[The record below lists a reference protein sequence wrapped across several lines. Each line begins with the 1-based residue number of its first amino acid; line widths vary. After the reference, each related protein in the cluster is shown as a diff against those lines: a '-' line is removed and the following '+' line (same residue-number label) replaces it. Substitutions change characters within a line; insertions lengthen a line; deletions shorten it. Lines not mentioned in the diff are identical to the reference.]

1 MAIATNEL
9 KFTGNIQSR
18 LKDRTLLFRYLTV
31 INLIF
36 GAWYLQWR
44 IGHSLNFDALWIS
57 IPLLLAEVYSY
68 LGGVM
73 FLIGLWQPVVRKIR
87 SFNCLIPKFPE
98 AEYPTVDIF
107 ITCYN
112 EPADMVEETAKAAL
126 AINYPVD
133 KLKIYILD
141 DGNSPQM
148 RAMAERLCLQD
159 LQSPLLQQSAAKLDR
174 ERSQLVNRLEQLKNL
189 TPDIVATD
197 DYLQTSKLQVES
209 KLEAL
214 TDVLSWYDSLK
225 IDAIDNRTWL
235 ELQTVVGEAFDNVV
249 SHAHQELSEDT
260 AIDLEIAILS
270 QSIVFKIW
278 DHGAEFDLE
287 ARRNQLPKDIAPEA
301 ESGRGIFLLEELADY
316 FSYTKLPDERNCLL
330 VIKTYQPQDKTSP
343 NLPCHVQSLGQLFS
357 LLNPQDK
364 KLQQRD
370 WGGLGREPVSRH
382 RSPLC
387 RGNLATPRV
396 QDYLQREQ
404 QALEQTIYQKELA
417 LSELARCR
425 YIARPKPQGKAHH
438 AKAGNINY
446 AIFSGETTGEFIVT
460 LDADHI
466 PKPKFLHRVL
476 PYFYQYN
483 LQTGK
488 YQANQIAF
496 VQTPQAFYNLPT
508 GDPFGHQA
516 HLFYGPIQQG
526 KDGMG
531 AAFYT
536 GTNAILRREA
546 LVSVGLQNFS
556 HEYEQDNNR
565 LDEFDLVGGVSSN
578 SITEDMNTAMRLHA
592 AGWKSVYHHE
602 ELSVGLAPDDLS
614 STLKQ
619 RLRWAQG
626 TIQVLLRENPLTK
639 PGLTFWQRLQYFQ
652 TMYSYF
658 AGFFIVIFI
667 ACPLIYFFT
676 GIIPLR
682 AYSFDFVVHFL
693 PAFILNRLTFLAA
706 TWGIPAGELWRS
718 EQYAIALFPLMIRAV
733 WSIFSG
739 KDVKFQVTPK
749 QRQAGRY
756 LNLVTAQLFVFILTI
771 LGIIYCIYR
780 FVTGNL
786 ENPGTYVINST
797 WAIYNL
803 SLLWVIIKA
812 AVWQP
817 KAN

>member
-1 MAIATNEL
+1 MS
-9 KFTGNIQSR
+9 NIQTR
-18 LKDRTLLFRYLTV
+18 LKDRTLLFRYLTI

-44 IGHSLNFDALWIS
+44 VTHSLNFNALWIS
-57 IPLLLAEVYSY
+57 IPLLLAEIYSY

-73 FLIGLWQPVVRKIR
+73 FLIGLWQPVVRKIK
-87 SFNCLIPKFPE
+87 SFNCLMPKFPE
-98 AEYPTVDIF
+98 AKYPNVDIF

-112 EPADMVEETAKAAL
+112 EPAEMVEATAKAAL
-126 AINYPVD
+126 SIDYPVE
-133 KLKIYILD
+133 KLKVYILD
-141 DGNSPQM
+141 DGNSSDM
-148 RAMAERLCLQD
+148 RAMSEKLCLHD
-159 LQSPLLQQSAAKLDR
+159 LQSPLLQQSAARIDR
-174 ERSQLVNRLEQLKNL
+174 ERSQLVNRLQQLKNL
-189 TPDIVATD
+189 TADIIATD
-197 DYLQTSKLQVES
+197 EYLQIFKLQVES

-214 TDVLSWYDSLK
+214 NDVLSWFDSLK
-225 IDAIDNRTWL
+225 IDAIRQSPRFANDNRSWL
-235 ELQTVVGEAFDNVV
+235 ELKTVVGEAFDNAV
-249 SHAHQELSEDT
+249 SHAHQGLEDKEIALELSF
-260 AIDLEIAILS
+260 LS

-278 DHGAEFDLE
+278 DYGAEFDLE
-287 ARRNQLPKDIAPEA
+287 ARRRQIKREIDPEA
-301 ESGRGIFLLEELADY
+301 ESGRGIFLLEELTDY
-316 FSYTKLPDERNCLL
+316 FSYTKLPDGRNCLL
-330 VIKTYQPQDKTSP
+330 AIKAYQSEAKTSS
-343 NLPCHVQSLGQLFS
+343 NLPCHIQSLGQLFS
-357 LLNPQDK
+357 LLNPQDRK
-364 KLQQRD
+364 IK
-370 WGGLGREPVSRH
+370 
-382 RSPLC
+382 
-387 RGNLATPRV
+387 
-396 QDYLQREQ
+396 DYLQREEKT
-404 QALEQTIYQKELA
+404 LEQAIYQQELA
-417 LSELARCR
+417 LTELSRCR
-425 YIARPKPQGKAHH
+425 YIARPKPKDKAHH

-466 PKPKFLHRVL
+466 PKPEFLYRVL

-483 LQTGK
+483 LPTGK
-488 YQANQIAF
+488 YQENQIAF
-496 VQTPQAFYNLPT
+496 VQTPQAFYNLPP

-556 HEYEQDNNR
+556 DEYELDNNR
-565 LDEFDLVGGVSSN
+565 LDEFELVGGVSSN

-592 AGWKSVYHHE
+592 AGWQSVYHHE

-614 STLKQ
+614 STMKQ

-626 TIQVLLRENPLTK
+626 TMQVLIKENPWTK

-682 AYSFDFVVHFL
+682 AYSFDFAIHFL

-718 EQYAIALFPLMIRAV
+718 EQYAIAMFPLMIKAV

-756 LNLVTAQLFVFILTI
+756 FNLIKTQLFVFVLTI
-771 LGIIYCIYR
+771 LGIVYCIYR

-786 ENPGTYVINST
+786 DNPGTYLVNSA

-817 KAN
+817 KSS

>member
-1 MAIATNEL
+1 MN
-9 KFTGNIQSR
+9 NIQTR
-18 LKDRTLLFRYLTV
+18 LKDRTLLFRYLTIV
-31 INLIF
+31 NLIF

-44 IGHSLNFDALWIS
+44 ITHSLNFNALWIS
-57 IPLLLAEVYSY
+57 IPLLLAEIYSY

-73 FLIGLWQPVVRKIR
+73 FLIGLWQPVVRKVR
-87 SFNCLIPKFPE
+87 SFNCLMPKFPRE
-98 AEYPTVDIF
+98 EYPDVDVF

-112 EPADMVEETAKAAL
+112 EPAEMVEETAKAAL
-126 AINYPVD
+126 AMNYPVD
-133 KLKIYILD
+133 KLKVYILD
-141 DGNSPQM
+141 DGNSSDM
-148 RAMAERLCLQD
+148 RAMSEKLCLQD
-159 LQSPLLQQSAAKLDR
+159 LQSSLLQQAAAKIDR
-174 ERSQLVNRLEQLKNL
+174 ERSQLVNRLQQLKNL
-189 TPDIVATD
+189 TPDLIATD
-197 DYLQTSKLQVES
+197 NYLQKSKLEVTSKLDNLS
-209 KLEAL
+209 
-214 TDVLSWYDSLK
+214 DVLSWFDDLK
-225 IDAIDNRTWL
+225 IDAIDSRTWL
-235 ELQTVVGEAFDNVV
+235 EMQTIVGEAFDNVV
-249 SHAHQELSEDT
+249 THAHKGLAEDKAIALELT
-260 AIDLEIAILS
+260 ILS

-278 DHGAEFDLE
+278 DYGAEFDLE
-287 ARRNQLPKDIAPEA
+287 ARRLKLPDAIDPEA
-301 ESGRGIFLLEELADY
+301 ESGRGIFLLRELCDY
-316 FSYTKLPDERNCLL
+316 FSYTRQPDGRNCLL
-330 VIKTYQPQDKTSP
+330 AIKAYQPEVKIDP
-343 NLPCHVQSLGQLFS
+343 NLPCHIQSLGQLFS
-357 LLNPQDK
+357 LLNPQAT
-364 KLQQRD
+364 KLK
-370 WGGLGREPVSRH
+370 
-382 RSPLC
+382 
-387 RGNLATPRV
+387 
-396 QDYLQREQ
+396 DYLHREQ
-404 QALEQTIYQKELA
+404 QALEQAIYQQELA
-417 LSELARCR
+417 LTELARCR
-425 YIARPKPQGKAHH
+425 YIARPKPKGKAHH

-460 LDADHI
+460 LDADHV
-466 PKPKFLHRVL
+466 PKSEFLHRVL

-483 LQTGK
+483 LHTGK
-488 YQANQIAF
+488 YQANQVAF
-496 VQTPQAFYNLPT
+496 VQTPQAFYNLPP

-556 HEYEQDNNR
+556 DEYELDNNR

-592 AGWKSVYHHE
+592 AGWQSVYHHE

-626 TIQVLLRENPLTK
+626 TIQVLLKENPWQK

-676 GIIPLR
+676 GIIPVR
-682 AYSFDFVVHFL
+682 AYGSDFAIHFL
-693 PAFILNRLTFLAA
+693 PAFILNRLTLLVAA
-706 TWGIPAGELWRS
+706 WGIPASELWRS

-756 LNLVTAQLFVFILTI
+756 LNLVKTQLVVFTLTI
-771 LGIIYCIYR
+771 IGIVYTIYR
-780 FVTGNL
+780 FATGDL
-786 ENPGTYVINST
+786 ENPETYLINSA

-817 KAN
+817 KTIQPNS

>member
-1 MAIATNEL
+1 MS
-9 KFTGNIQSR
+9 NIQTR
-18 LKDRTLLFRYLTV
+18 LKDRTLLFRYLTI

-36 GAWYLQWR
+36 GAWYLHWR
-44 IGHSLNFDALWIS
+44 VTHSLNFDALWIS
-57 IPLLLAEVYSY
+57 IPLLLAEIYSY

-87 SFNCLIPKFPE
+87 SFNCLLPKFPE
-98 AEYPTVDIF
+98 AEYPNIDIF

-112 EPADMVEETAKAAL
+112 EPTEMVESTAKAAL
-126 AINYPVD
+126 TIDYPVE
-133 KLKIYILD
+133 KLKVYILD
-141 DGNSPQM
+141 DGNSADM
-148 RAMAERLCLQD
+148 RAMGEKLCLHD
-159 LQSPLLQQSAAKLDR
+159 LQSHLLQKTAAKIDR
-174 ERSQLVNRLEQLKNL
+174 ERSQLVNQLQQLKNL
-189 TPDIVATD
+189 SANITAID

-209 KLEAL
+209 KLAAL
-214 TDVLSWYDSLK
+214 HDVLTWFDGLK
-225 IDAIDNRTWL
+225 IDAINNHTWL
-235 ELQTVVGEAFDNVV
+235 ELKTIVGEAFDNAV
-249 SHAHQELSEDT
+249 SHAHQGLSED
-260 AIDLEIAILS
+260 ILIELEVSILS

-278 DHGAEFDLE
+278 DYGAEFDLE
-287 ARRNQLPKDIAPEA
+287 AQRRQSKGEIDPKA
-301 ESGRGIFLLEELADY
+301 ESGRGIFILEELSNY
-316 FSYTKLPDERNCLL
+316 FSYTKLADGRNCLL
-330 VIKTYQPQDKTSP
+330 VIKAYQPEVEISHY
-343 NLPCHVQSLGQLFS
+343 LPSQIQSLGQLFS
-357 LLNPQDK
+357 LINPEDK
-364 KLQQRD
+364 KLQD
-370 WGGLGREPVSRH
+370 
-382 RSPLC
+382 C
-387 RGNLATPRV
+387 
-396 QDYLQREQ
+396 LQRQ
-404 QALEQTIYQKELA
+404 QTTLEKAIYQQELA
-417 LSELARCR
+417 LSELSRCR
-425 YIARPKPQGKAHH
+425 YIARPKPKGKTHH

-466 PKPKFLHRVL
+466 PQPEFLHRVL

-483 LQTGK
+483 LHTGQ
-488 YQANQIAF
+488 YQDNQIAF
-496 VQTPQAFYNLPT
+496 VQTPQAFSNLPP

-536 GTNAILRREA
+536 GTNAIMRREA

-556 HEYEQDNNR
+556 DEYELDNNR

-592 AGWKSVYHHE
+592 AGWHSVYHHE
-602 ELSVGLAPDDLS
+602 VLSVGLAPDDLS
-614 STLKQ
+614 STMKQ

-626 TIQVLLRENPLTK
+626 TVQVLLKENPWQK

-667 ACPLIYFFT
+667 ACPLIYFFA
-676 GIIPLR
+676 GVIPLK
-682 AYSFDFVVHFL
+682 AYSADFAIHFL

-718 EQYAIALFPLMIRAV
+718 EQYAIAMFPLTIKAV

-756 LNLVTAQLFVFILTI
+756 FNLIKTQLLVFVATI
-771 LGIIYCIYR
+771 FGIVHCIYR
-780 FVTGNL
+780 FFTGNL
-786 ENPGTYVINST
+786 ANPEIYLVNSA

-817 KAN
+817 KSNQG